1 MKNTYIKKLERL
13 QNEIRK
19 RGLLNIARNHL
30 MDADELERIIS
41 EDTDRCKAKEVQA

>member
-30 MDADELERIIS
+30 MDADELERIIA
-41 EDTDRCKAKEVQA
+41 EDTSKLQVKAP

>member
-41 EDTDRCKAKEVQA
+41 QDRCKAKEVQA